1 MTGTLLNAAAI
12 VLFGLYA
19 LLAGRQFSAQA
30 QNWFRLA
37 LGSATV
43 FLGLQLVWQSV
54 NGSPLQVLKQI
65 GLLLAALVIGRL
77 LGRLL
82 RLQKFSNRLGR
93 AASARITAAQTQPAT
108 TGDGLLVCTIL
119 FCAAPLGLIGPLP
132 DGLSKFYHPLAVK
145 AFMDGLAAMAF
156 VPAFRW
162 GVVLSALPVLAWQGT
177 LSLLT
182 VAALPWLTA
191 HQLVDPINATA
202 GLLIS
207 FVSLI
212 IFQTMRVEIADYLP
226 ALVVAPLLYW
236 LTA

>member
-12 VLFGLYA
+12 MLFALYA
-19 LLAGRQFSAQA
+19 LLAGRQFSARVQE
-30 QNWFRLA
+30 WFRLA
-37 LGSATV
+37 LGAATV
-43 FLGLQLVWQSV
+43 FVGLQLVWKNV
-54 NGSPLQVLKQI
+54 NGSPLQVLKQL
-65 GLLLAALVIGRL
+65 GLLLVALVLGRL

-82 RLQKFSNRLGR
+82 HLQKFSNRLGR
-93 AASARITAAQTQPAT
+93 AASARIAAAQTQPAT

-132 DGLSKFYHPLAVK
+132 DGLGHNYQPLAVK

-177 LSLLT
+177 LSLLAL
-182 VAALPWLTA
+182 AALPWLTQ
-191 HQLVDPINATA
+191 HGLVAPINAIA

-226 ALVVAPLLYW
+226 AIIVAPALYW
-236 LTA
+236 LTR

>member
-12 VLFGLYA
+12 LLFSLYA
-19 LLAGRQFSAQA
+19 LLAGRQFSERA
-30 QNWFRLA
+30 QNWFRYA

-43 FLGLQLVWQSV
+43 FLGLQLVWKSV

-65 GLLLAALVIGRL
+65 GLLLGALILGRL

-82 RLQKFSNRLGR
+82 RLQKLSNRLGR
-93 AASARITAAQTQPAT
+93 AASVRLAATQSKRGT
-108 TGDGLLVCTIL
+108 TSDGLLVCTIL
-119 FCAAPLGLIGPLP
+119 FCAAPLGLLGPVP
-132 DGLSKFYHPLAVK
+132 DGLSSFYQPLAVK

-182 VAALPWLTA
+182 IAALPWLTQ
-191 HQLVDPINATA
+191 HQLVDPINAAA

-212 IFQTMRVEIADYLP
+212 IFQVMRVEIADYLP
-226 ALVVAPLLYW
+226 ALVVAPALYW
-236 LTA
+236 LTR

>member
-1 MTGTLLNAAAI
+1 MTGSLLNAAAI
-12 VLFGLYA
+12 VLFALYA
-19 LLAGRQFSAQA
+19 LFSGRQFSAKA

-43 FLGLQLVWQSV
+43 FLGLQLVWRSV
-54 NGSPLQVLKQI
+54 NGTAGQVLKQI
-65 GLLLAALVIGRL
+65 GLLLLALILGRL

-82 RLQKFSNRLGR
+82 RLQKLSNRLGR
-93 AASARITAAQTQPAT
+93 AASARMAAAHDKPAT

-119 FCAAPLGLIGPLP
+119 FCAAPLALIGPLP
-132 DGLSKFYHPLAVK
+132 DGLSQFYQPLAVK

-156 VPAFRW
+156 VPAFRR

-177 LSLLT
+177 LSLLAM
-182 VAALPWLTA
+182 AALPWLTR
-191 HQLVDPINATA
+191 HGLVDPINATA
-202 GLLIS
+202 GLLMS

-226 ALVVAPLLYW
+226 ALAIAPLLFW
-236 LTA
+236 LVG